1 MSIFERVIEDLR
13 DEPGT
18 KPMAY
23 PAGADTPD
31 KIWQAVGVH
40 FFLQD
45 EGEAMVGSNYAA
57 KIYVETLHRIRMVWV
72 PAAGIGFSED
82 LGDDETAYEFTV
94 QLVGS
99 VVAMTGGFAGL
110 ERDPAGPA
118 AYAQAENFSRTM
130 LEEWFATFIA
140 WSVLD
145 YRGRFPN

>member
-1 MSIFERVIEDLR
+1 MSMFEQLIHDLR
-13 DEPGT
+13 DEPGV
-18 KPMAY
+18 KPIAD
-23 PAGADTPD
+23 PAGADTAD

-45 EGEAMVGSNYAA
+45 EGEAMVNAKYAA
-57 KIYVETLHRIRMVWV
+57 KIYVESLHRFRLVWV
-72 PAAGIGFSED
+72 PAAGIGFAEELD
-82 LGDDETAYEFTV
+82 EAETAYEFSV
-94 QLVGS
+94 QLVGN
-99 VVAMTGGFAGL
+99 VVAMAAGFAGL

-118 AYAQAENFSRTM
+118 AHAVAEDFSRTM